1 MRLATAEDTRTLVE
15 LMADYDSEAA
25 ALAEVRLF
33 RVGLGVRAVCVQVDK
48 EDGVAQSVYKRT
60 DFVRVDREL
69 MTLELA
75 SPSHVVTER

>member
-15 LMADYDSEAA
+15 LMADFYSEAA

-48 EDGVAQSVYKRT
+48 
-60 DFVRVDREL
+60 
-69 MTLELA
+69 A
-75 SPSHVVTER
+75 SRNRYTSEPTSCGSTVN